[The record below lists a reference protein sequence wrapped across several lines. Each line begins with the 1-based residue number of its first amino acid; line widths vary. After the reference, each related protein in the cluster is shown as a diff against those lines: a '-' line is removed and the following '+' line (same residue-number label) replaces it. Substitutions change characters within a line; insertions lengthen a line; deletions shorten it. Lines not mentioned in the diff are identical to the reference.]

1 MGAWSY
7 EVLSNDRALDAMLD
21 LQESKNIK
29 EDITKLLENGNIDE
43 KVLACEI
50 VDISINGVD
59 EEILGG
65 LYGYEEFF
73 KKLQNNPMT
82 DLKLKA
88 FHTIKYVQ
96 EHDGGW
102 IDKVKEQRADLLRKI
117 GWRTIMISDK
127 TKL

>member
-1 MGAWSY
+1 MRAWSY
-7 EVLSNDRALDAMLD
+7 EVLSNDRALDAMWD

-29 EDITKLLENGNIDE
+29 EDITKLLENGSTDE

-65 LYGYEEFF
+65 LYGYEDFF
-73 KKLQNNPMT
+73 EKLQNNPMT

-88 FHTIKYVQ
+88 FKTIKYVQ

-117 GWRTIMISDK
+117 GER
-127 TKL
+127 L

>member
-7 EVLSNDRALDAMLD
+7 EVLSNDRALDTMWD
-21 LQESKNIK
+21 LVESENLKD
-29 EDITKLLENGNIDE
+29 DILELLENGDIDE

-65 LYGYEEFF
+65 LYEYEEFF
-73 KKLQNNPMT
+73 ESIQNSSIA

-88 FHTIKYVQ
+88 FETMEYVQ

-102 IDKVKEQRADLLRKI
+102 IDKIKEQRMNLLMEIKERI
-117 GWRTIMISDK
+117 IS
-127 TKL
+127 

>member
-7 EVLSNDRALDAMLD
+7 EVLSNDRALDTMWD
-21 LQESKNIK
+21 LVESKNLKDNIL
-29 EDITKLLENGNIDE
+29 ELLENGDIDE

-65 LYGYEEFF
+65 LYEYEEFF
-73 KKLQNNPMT
+73 KSIQNNPMA

-88 FHTIKYVQ
+88 FETIEYVQ

-102 IDKVKEQRADLLRKI
+102 IDKIKKQRMNLLMEIKERI
-117 GWRTIMISDK
+117 IS
-127 TKL
+127 

>member
-7 EVLSNDRALDAMLD
+7 EVLSNDRALDTMWNLV
-21 LQESKNIK
+21 ESKNLK
-29 EDITKLLENGNIDE
+29 DDILELFENGDIDE

-65 LYGYEEFF
+65 LYEYEEFF
-73 KKLQNNPMT
+73 KSIQNNPMA

-88 FHTIKYVQ
+88 FETIEYVQ

-102 IDKVKEQRADLLRKI
+102 IDKIKKQRMNLLMEIKERI
-117 GWRTIMISDK
+117 IS
-127 TKL
+127 

>member
-7 EVLSNDRALDAMLD
+7 EVLSNDRALDTMWD
-21 LQESKNIK
+21 LVDSKNLK
-29 EDITKLLENGNIDE
+29 EDIIKLLENGDTDE

-65 LYGYEEFF
+65 LYEHEEFF
-73 KKLQNNPMT
+73 KKIQNNPMT
-82 DLKLKA
+82 DLRLKA
-88 FHTIKYVQ
+88 FETIGYVQ

-102 IDKVKEQRADLLRKI
+102 IDEVKEQRADLLRKI
-117 GWRTIMISDK
+117 RER
-127 TKL
+127 L

>member
-7 EVLSNDRALDAMLD
+7 EVLSNDRALDTMWD
-21 LQESKNIK
+21 LVESKNLKDNIL
-29 EDITKLLENGNIDE
+29 ELLENGDINE

-65 LYGYEEFF
+65 LYEYEEFF
-73 KKLQNNPMT
+73 KSIQNNPMA

-88 FHTIKYVQ
+88 FETIEYVQ

-102 IDKVKEQRADLLRKI
+102 IDKIKKQRMNLLMEIKERI
-117 GWRTIMISDK
+117 IS
-127 TKL
+127 